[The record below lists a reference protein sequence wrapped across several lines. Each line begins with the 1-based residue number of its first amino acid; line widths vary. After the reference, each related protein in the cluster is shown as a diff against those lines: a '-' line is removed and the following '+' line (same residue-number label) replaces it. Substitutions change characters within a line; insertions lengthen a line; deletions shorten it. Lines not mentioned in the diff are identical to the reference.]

1 MLWALTGVDNRNA
14 MFLGVWRSRVVVIR
28 RKWCLRKKPGR
39 LYWREISGPAW
50 GRVIWPMQRGRTP
63 RQCGPKRGG
72 ASRRSFFFISFFS
85 PRPNL
90 RRSTHHVPHSST
102 NPPGVSGSFF
112 LFFTKIFRYLNGRSM
127 AFRLRFANQRDAKG
141 RRRSRRHGVGSFIQ
155 KDRVLCF
162 YFLEY
167 LSASSLFWF
176 FI

>member
-1 MLWALTGVDNRNA
+1 MVSTKKAGSTLLEGDQRTGVGPCHLADAARPNA
-14 MFLGVWRSRVVVIR
+14 EAVRPETRWGVST
-28 RKWCLRKKPGR
+28 L
-39 LYWREISGPAW
+39 L
-50 GRVIWPMQRGRTP
+50 
-63 RQCGPKRGG
+63 
-72 ASRRSFFFISFFS
+72 FFISFFS

>member
-72 ASRRSFFFISFFS
+72 ASRRSFF
-85 PRPNL
+85 
-90 RRSTHHVPHSST
+90 SSH
-102 NPPGVSGSFF
+102 FF
-112 LFFTKIFRYLNGRSM
+112 LLDRTS
-127 AFRLRFANQRDAKG
+127 AAQRIMSPI
-141 RRRSRRHGVGSFIQ
+141 RRRIQ
-155 KDRVLCF
+155 RVLVDLFFIF
-162 YFLEY
+162 YQDIPVSERPIDG
-167 LSASSLFWF
+167 LSA
-176 FI
+176 